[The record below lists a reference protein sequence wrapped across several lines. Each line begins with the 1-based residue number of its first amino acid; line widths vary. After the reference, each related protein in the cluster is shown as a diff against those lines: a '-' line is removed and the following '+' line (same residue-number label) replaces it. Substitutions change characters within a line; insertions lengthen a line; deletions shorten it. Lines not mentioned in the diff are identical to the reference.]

1 MFFNRW
7 CCAKQFVCQRK
18 YIGMTL
24 FLIIF
29 IDVLT
34 FIVIKLSG
42 CSVTVGYHFFVV
54 EFVIVTDTAYHQT
67 NFE

>member
-1 MFFNRW
+1 
-7 CCAKQFVCQRK
+7 
-18 YIGMTL
+18 MTL